1 MIGATGP
8 LPSIYNAAST
18 LVVYFW
24 VSPYVVISIGAV
36 MLLFRERA
44 ATAVTIAALI
54 AGAVATSWIYL
65 NGIFFPAPSPVRAM
79 CYLALATITLAAI
92 AFYLMGRRSHA
103 DASQPPPHLNS
114 ERATARKQ

>member
-1 MIGATGP
+1 M
-8 LPSIYNAAST
+8 
-18 LVVYFW
+18 
-24 VSPYVVISIGAV
+24 SPYVVISIGAV

>member
-1 MIGATGP
+1 
-8 LPSIYNAAST
+8 
-18 LVVYFW
+18 
-24 VSPYVVISIGAV
+24 

-44 ATAVTIAALI
+44 ATTVTIAALI

-65 NGIFFPAPSPVRAM
+65 NGIVFPTTSPVSAM
-79 CYLALATITLAAI
+79 SYVALTTITPATI

-114 ERATARKQ
+114 RREAAKER

>member
-1 MIGATGP
+1 M
-8 LPSIYNAAST
+8 ST

-24 VSPYVVISIGAV
+24 VSLYVVISIGAV

-65 NGIFFPAPSPVRAM
+65 NGIFFPAPSPISAM
-79 CYLALATITLAAI
+79 SYVALATITPATI
-92 AFYLMGRRSHA
+92 AFYLMAPKPR
-103 DASQPPPHLNS
+103 
-114 ERATARKQ
+114 